1 MIHTHHTVEPADSVR
16 YCYHSPATGSPT
28 LRTAEGARH
37 EISNSLVRFLHT
49 FRGSF
54 FFSKYLF
61 KGEFVKRGKKTDLFF
76 FPALVQPARSLA
88 NTEGYSPCAAS
99 VRTLAASALLP
110 V

>member
-1 MIHTHHTVEPADSVR
+1 MKLAIRSYAFCTRLEA
-16 YCYHSPATGSPT
+16 
-28 LRTAEGARH
+28 L
-37 EISNSLVRFLHT
+37 
-49 FRGSF
+49 F